1 MIRPV
6 LQSSVSALILLHLFI
21 AAPVHA
27 WGEKGHEIVAY
38 IAAAHLTQT
47 ARNKINAI
55 LPQDETL
62 AQAAT
67 LPDRIKP
74 DIPELNPLHYV
85 DLPRGATR
93 YDRQRDCPQRNCIVE
108 AIPWYLHV
116 LVAHDAP
123 LAEKQIALNYI
134 VHLVGDIHQPLHV
147 GFIDDLGG
155 TKTLVNFRGTEQ
167 QLHILWD
174 SGLLDTE
181 LESAEVMAK
190 RLDRQVNND
199 ERTVWEM
206 GRPADWANESLA
218 LAVKYAYP
226 LPESHEITEDYV
238 KRALP
243 IIHKRLAQ
251 AGARLAWLLNE
262 ALK

>member
-1 MIRPV
+1 MVRSIRRSF
-6 LQSSVSALILLHLFI
+6 LSGLTLFLLFI
-21 AAPVHA
+21 AAPVQA
-27 WGEKGHEIVAY
+27 WGGKGHEIVAY
-38 IAAAHLTQT
+38 IAAAHLTKT
-47 ARNKINAI
+47 ARNKIKAI
-55 LPQDETL
+55 LPKDETL

-93 YDRQRDCPQRNCIVE
+93 YDRERDCPQRNCIVE

-116 LVAHDAP
+116 LVAKDAP
-123 LAEKQIALNYI
+123 LAEKQIALNYV

-155 TKTLVNFRGTEQ
+155 TTTMVNFRGIEQ

-181 LESAEVMAK
+181 PESAEEMAK
-190 RLDRQVNND
+190 RLDRQVNDD

-226 LPESHEITEDYV
+226 LPESHEIGEDYAN
-238 KRALP
+238 RALP
-243 IIHKRLAQ
+243 IIHRRLTQ
-251 AGARLAWLLNE
+251 AGARLAWLLNQ